1 MNNTFKYE
9 IYAVP
14 IGWIGLISSTKGLTN
29 CLIDS
34 TYNNLETRMKRLIN
48 LEEVPQNLSESIKHS
63 IESYFLGHP
72 DSITEIPLDIP
83 ETSPPFFKKIWQ
95 ACRTIPPGETQNYGW
110 LAKQA
115 GNPKAVRAAGQ
126 AMKKNK
132 LPLFIPCHRVILSN
146 NKLGNYS
153 SGGTNMKKFFLN
165 LESGG
170 AYE

>member
-34 TYNNLETRMKRLIN
+34 TYNSLETRMKRLIN
-48 LEEVPQNLSESIKHS
+48 LEEVPQTLSESIKHS
-63 IESYFLGHP
+63 IENYFLGNP
-72 DSITEIPLDIP
+72 DSIAAIPLDIS
-83 ETSPPFFKKIWQ
+83 ETSPPFFKKIWR
-95 ACRTIPPGETQNYGW
+95 ACRTIPPGETKNYGW
-110 LAKQA
+110 LAEQA
-115 GNPKAVRAAGQ
+115 GSPKAVRAAGQ

-146 NKLGNYS
+146 NQLGNYS
-153 SGGTNMKKFFLN
+153 SGGVNMKKFFLN

-170 AYE
+170 AYD